1 MSDGLIPSGWDVLA
15 RAAHAWAGADRDAT
29 EVPTPVPP
37 HKMSPWSGS
46 AACGLDAAVHAGDIA
61 LATGRP
67 SPLTPE
73 LARLLLRIAREIRET
88 VEPLRP
94 RGAYVAALAP
104 EQGDTD
110 VAVLLR
116 HLGRDPRWIA
126 PQAPRPLRGD

>member
-1 MSDGLIPSGWDVLA
+1 MGGGRPG
-15 RAAHAWAGADRDAT
+15 RHRGAHAGAAAQD
-29 EVPTPVPP
+29 VPVVRL
-37 HKMSPWSGS
+37 GGVR
-46 AACGLDAAVHAGDIA
+46 ADAAVHAWDIA

-73 LARLLLRIAREIRET
+73 LARLLLRIAREIREI